1 MKHTKKALF
10 FRLLWYIIMILVS
23 LVFCFPVLYLIF
35 TGFKTPQE
43 TVAFPPTLI
52 PKKWTLSAY
61 EEGLSS
67 GIFSNDDP
75 EQCDFDSRIFYLFQ
89 NRMDRYLPSFDRS
102 CFYRRGRI
110 LNLSDKTVF

>member
-67 GIFSNDDP
+67 GIFSKYLLN
-75 EQCDFDSRIFYLFQ
+75 SIFVSG
-89 NRMDRYLPSFDRS
+89 MVV
-102 CFYRRGRI
+102 I
-110 LNLSDKTVF
+110 LSLIHI

>member
-61 EEGLSS
+61 EEGLISQKNAIIMS
-67 GIFSNDDP
+67 
-75 EQCDFDSRIFYLFQ
+75 
-89 NRMDRYLPSFDRS
+89 
-102 CFYRRGRI
+102 
-110 LNLSDKTVF
+110 VFPLQ

>member
-61 EEGLSS
+61 EEGLVLLH
-67 GIFSNDDP
+67 IFILFLPGCVCNLP
-75 EQCDFDSRIFYLFQ
+75 IQKIYLF
-89 NRMDRYLPSFDRS
+89 
-102 CFYRRGRI
+102 
-110 LNLSDKTVF
+110 T

>member
-43 TVAFPPTLI
+43 TVDFPPTLT
-52 PKKWTLSAY
+52 PK
-61 EEGLSS
+61 
-67 GIFSNDDP
+67 
-75 EQCDFDSRIFYLFQ
+75 
-89 NRMDRYLPSFDRS
+89 M
-102 CFYRRGRI
+102 
-110 LNLSDKTVF
+110 

>member
-61 EEGLSS
+61 EEGLATVYKGNIIKNLIMDCQSYTKYRPNETTG
-67 GIFSNDDP
+67 GIFVSWRRK
-75 EQCDFDSRIFYLFQ
+75 EE
-89 NRMDRYLPSFDRS
+89 LPT
-102 CFYRRGRI
+102 GA
-110 LNLSDKTVF
+110 